1 MFTCFK
7 SNRKN
12 PNFKLGTVEQDT
24 VVSAY
29 GKLISNAS
37 SDVETVQY
45 ASNIL
50 KQYNDN
56 YTTYVNDRM
65 KGQAI
70 YDIMQGIDYDIQSY
84 LTVARKE
91 ANETMWYGK
100 VDGFINEINRIAL
113 LNEVTPE
120 NKWLV
125 NNGIYFASR
134 LGKFHSN
141 PNKGLEVVTQAMHMY
156 PRLSEPYFVAVEQI
170 TTNYNGKDYSGIQ

>member
-1 MFTCFK
+1 MKEASRQMFTCFK

-12 PNFKLGTVEQDT
+12 PNFKLGTTEQDT

-56 YTTYVNDRM
+56 FTTYVNDRM

-84 LTVARKE
+84 LIEARKE

-100 VDGFINEINRIAL
+100 
-113 LNEVTPE
+113 
-120 NKWLV
+120 
-125 NNGIYFASR
+125 
-134 LGKFHSN
+134 
-141 PNKGLEVVTQAMHMY
+141 
-156 PRLSEPYFVAVEQI
+156 
-170 TTNYNGKDYSGIQ
+170 